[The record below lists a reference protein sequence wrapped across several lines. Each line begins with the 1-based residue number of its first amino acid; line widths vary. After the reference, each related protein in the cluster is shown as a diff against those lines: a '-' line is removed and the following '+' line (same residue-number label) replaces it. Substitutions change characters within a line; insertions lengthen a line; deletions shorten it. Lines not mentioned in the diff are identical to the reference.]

1 MWQHLIETALL
12 GTGKNSLNPER
23 LVDEINHCSGQATD
37 DKEEEFLKK
46 AVLTHF
52 YLEAGKCPSKLKSEP
67 DLAVVDEVHEIA
79 PDRLIGTYASIENLN
94 QKLKEKLL
102 NSWLDVLIA
111 KRLIVSP
118 EMVLKLLEWGNSL
131 PKETKL
137 KITNV
142 IGNKGMMVLPM
153 YAGFKSVRSANSE
166 QIWLEGATPERK
178 ELLGNLLQ
186 KQPDKAI
193 ALLQSTW
200 EQESVTNKRIFL
212 ELLGDNVCE
221 ATIQFAATLY
231 SNEFAYR
238 EKEKKTEKECRRI
251 LAAMLLSSDTSELYQ
266 FTKGKLLSYVMK
278 EKRSGLLKILSSKS
292 NTNYQL
298 PENED
303 DRFWNGLTMDQYY
316 GLEVQHYD
324 IAKFHTIVQY
334 WFSELLMLVPAKIWL
349 NEAFESHTELMNCL
363 LFKDAF
369 KIKIDGNP
377 IPVFFKALFQNAVS
391 FGDNELSLAMIPRI
405 PATIAIPLLKNL
417 SPAQFEQYVQK
428 NNFFGDE
435 GVLSNGPFSLD
446 KNWSVAFAENVL
458 RKILEIA
465 TQSQYSNL
473 SLLAEVVAQFAPIEI
488 QTTLAHLEGKATNS
502 NFYSHWKT
510 NFYDRVTQ
518 TLEIRKSIKH
528 YNQ

>member
-12 GTGKNSLNPER
+12 GTGKNSLEIER
-23 LVDEINHCSGQATD
+23 LFDEINHYSGQTTD

-52 YLEAGKCPSKLKSEP
+52 YLEAGKCPSKLKTEP
-67 DLAVVDEVHEIA
+67 NLAIVDEVCEIA
-79 PDRLIGTYASIENLN
+79 PDRLIGTYASIEGLS

-102 NSWLDVLIA
+102 NSWLDVLIV

-118 EMVLKLLEWGNSL
+118 EMVLKLLEWGTSL

-137 KITNV
+137 KIINV

-153 YAGFKSVRSANSE
+153 YDAFKFLRSDNSE
-166 QIWLEGATPERK
+166 QIWLEGAMAERK
-178 ELLGNLLQ
+178 ELIGSHLE
-186 KQPDKAI
+186 KQPETAI

-200 EQESVTNKRIFL
+200 EQESVTNKRIFI
-212 ELLGDNVCE
+212 ELLSNKVCE

-231 SNEFAYR
+231 NNEFAYR

-251 LAAMLLSSDTSELYQ
+251 LAAMLLSSDNSELYQ
-266 FTKGKLLSYVMK
+266 FTKGKLFSYVMK
-278 EKRSGLLKILSSKS
+278 EKRSGLLKILSSK
-292 NTNYQL
+292 TVADFQL
-298 PENED
+298 PEKED
-303 DRFWNGLTMDQYY
+303 DQFWNGLTMDQYY
-316 GLEVQHYD
+316 GLEVKHYD

-349 NEAFESHTELMNCL
+349 NEAFESYAELLNCL

-377 IPVFFKALFQNAVS
+377 IPVFFKALLQNAVS
-391 FGDNELSLAMIPRI
+391 FGDNELSLAMITRI

-417 SPAQFEQYVQK
+417 SPAQFEQYVHK
-428 NNFFGDE
+428 NNFLGDE
-435 GVLSNGPFSLD
+435 GVLANGPFSMD
-446 KNWSVAFAENVL
+446 KNWSGSFADNVL
-458 RKILEIA
+458 SQIFEIA
-465 TQSQYSNL
+465 AQSQYSNL
-473 SLLAEVVAQFAPIEI
+473 SSFAEVVAQFAPLEI
-488 QTTLAHLEGKATNS
+488 KNTLDHLEKKATNS
-502 NFYSHWKT
+502 NFYYQWKT

-518 TLEIRKSIKH
+518 AIEIRISIKH
-528 YNQ
+528 YKQ